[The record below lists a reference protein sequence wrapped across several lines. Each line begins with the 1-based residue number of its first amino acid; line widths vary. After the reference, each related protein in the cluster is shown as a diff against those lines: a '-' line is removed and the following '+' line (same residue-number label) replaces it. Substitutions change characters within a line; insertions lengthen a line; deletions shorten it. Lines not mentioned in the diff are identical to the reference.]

1 MHERRASRIWG
12 SFYPARADV
21 PALGIVYAPSRKE
34 VEGLAEWLCIK
45 GCRAAPYHARLPKKQ
60 LAATHE
66 QWHAGLIDVIVATVA
81 FGMGIDRSNVRRVIH
96 YGWPQS
102 IEALHQEAGR
112 AGRDGLPA
120 ECVLIANLSRMPTL
134 LPNAMRTAERTAAC
148 QKMLLSLHA
157 YATKRSGCRQ
167 RDLIGYFGE
176 SKGDE
181 WRCDRC
187 DLCESAAQRPGVVD
201 VESDSLA
208 LMRAVQEIWNLA
220 RTSNAPGLEDF
231 QIVCNALCGRA
242 RPRHVGTVL
251 EGLACWATGLHRVS
265 AFWKSLGSFLAQSG
279 LLVSS
284 AVLPADGWRSR
295 TPAVLRG
302 ARLTA
307 LGTQALQA
315 LAMGHAVPVLRSC
328 TPAADLMLARTLVR
342 GGASAKSRTGSAK
355 SRT

>member
-1 MHERRASRIWG
+1 M
-12 SFYPARADV
+12 
-21 PALGIVYAPSRKE
+21 YAPSRKE